1 MTDPNERLD
10 PATHMD
16 TLSLRVFDL
25 ATMVEYYTHGVG
37 LVLLS
42 EGGGTLTLGL
52 GDRPVLKLVHAP
64 ELRRP
69 PSSAAGLY
77 HSAVLFDSQADLS
90 ASLLS
95 IFTSHPHTYTGSAD
109 HLVSEAFYF
118 TDPEG
123 NGLELYADRPR
134 ESWQW
139 DGDQV
144 RMATIYLD
152 PSQFVN
158 SHIDRDLVES
168 GRRPELSGVLGHAH
182 LQVGDIATAHE
193 FYVGVLGFDQ
203 TARMGRQALFVSAG
217 GYHHHIGMNTWQS
230 AGAGP
235 RSRTLGL
242 GSLDVAVPTR
252 TELDRIVERLRAA
265 GRAVRDD
272 GDRVLTL
279 DPWRNEVRLNL
290 AV

>member
-1 MTDPNERLD
+1 M
-10 PATHMD
+10 
-16 TLSLRVFDL
+16 
-25 ATMVEYYTHGVG
+25 
-37 LVLLS
+37 
-42 EGGGTLTLGL
+42 
-52 GDRPVLKLVHAP
+52 
-64 ELRRP
+64 
-69 PSSAAGLY
+69 
-77 HSAVLFDSQADLS
+77 
-90 ASLLS
+90 
-95 IFTSHPHTYTGSAD
+95 
-109 HLVSEAFYF
+109 
-118 TDPEG
+118 
-123 NGLELYADRPR
+123 ELYADRPR

-144 RMATIYLD
+144 RMTTIYLD

-217 GYHHHIGMNTWQS
+217 GYHHHIGMNTWLS

-235 RSRTLGL
+235 RDKTLGL
-242 GSLDVAVPTR
+242 GSVDIAIPSR
-252 TELDRIVERLRAA
+252 TELDRLVERLGADNRE
-265 GRAVRDD
+265 VRDD

>member
-1 MTDPNERLD
+1 MTNPNERLD

-77 HSAVLFDSQADLS
+77 HSAVLFDSRADLS

-123 NGLELYADRPR
+123 NGVELYHDRPR
-134 ESWQW
+134 DQW
-139 DGDQV
+139 TWIDGKVQMDTLYV
-144 RMATIYLD
+144 D
-152 PSQFVN
+152 PNEFVN
-158 SHIDRDLVES
+158 RHLAGVDLATMAPTEAT
-168 GRRPELSGVLGHAH
+168 LGHVH
-182 LQVGDIATAHE
+182 LQVGDLESARD
-193 FYVGVLGFDQ
+193 FYVNGLGFDE
-203 TARMGRQALFVSAG
+203 TFAMPGNALFVSAG
-217 GYHHHIGMNTWQS
+217 GYHHHMAMNVWNS

-235 RSRTLGL
+235 RQNTLGMGVVDILVPQSDEL
-242 GSLDVAVPTR
+242 GRA
-252 TELDRIVERLRAA
+252 EERLRHKGFRPTFD
-265 GRAVRDD
+265 GRTMSV
-272 GDRVLTL
+272 L
-279 DPWRNEVRLNL
+279 DPWNNEIRLS
-290 AV
+290 VG

>member
-1 MTDPNERLD
+1 MTDVLD
-10 PATHMD
+10 AATHMD
-16 TLSLRVFDL
+16 TLTLHVGDL
-25 ATMVEYYTHGVG
+25 AEMESYY
-37 LVLLS
+37 
-42 EGGGTLTLGL
+42 
-52 GDRPVLKLVHAP
+52 
-64 ELRRP
+64 
-69 PSSAAGLY
+69 SSALALTPLIQSGGEVRLGRGSVEILRLIHTPGLPQPSRRQAGLF
-77 HSAVLFDSQADLS
+77 HTAMLLPDQATLAATVLAAAQDPRSRFA
-90 ASLLS
+90 
-95 IFTSHPHTYTGSAD
+95 GSSD
-109 HLVSEAFYF
+109 HHVSEAFYF

-144 RMATIYLD
+144 RMTTIYLD

-217 GYHHHIGMNTWQS
+217 GYHHHMAMNTWS
-230 AGAGP
+230 SEGVGLRAPG
-235 RSRTLGL
+235 LGL
-242 GSLDVAVPTR
+242 GRVDIVVPSAADVAELTTR
-252 TELDRIVERLRAA
+252 ARSRGVQIREEGGAVELD
-265 GRAVRDD
+265 
-272 GDRVLTL
+272 
-279 DPWRNEVRLNL
+279 DPWGNLVRLS
-290 AV
+290 A

>member
-25 ATMVEYYTHGVG
+25 TTMVEYYTHGVG

-168 GRRPELSGVLGHAH
+168 DAVPNSPVCWATPTCRSEISRPPTSSTSGCSASTRPPGWAGRRSSSPPA
-182 LQVGDIATAHE
+182 ATTTTS
-193 FYVGVLGFDQ
+193 V
-203 TARMGRQALFVSAG
+203 
-217 GYHHHIGMNTWQS
+217 
-230 AGAGP
+230 
-235 RSRTLGL
+235 
-242 GSLDVAVPTR
+242 
-252 TELDRIVERLRAA
+252 
-265 GRAVRDD
+265 
-272 GDRVLTL
+272 
-279 DPWRNEVRLNL
+279 
-290 AV
+290 

>member
-1 MTDPNERLD
+1 MTNPNERLD

-25 ATMVEYYTHGVG
+25 TTMVEYYTHGVG

-77 HSAVLFDSQADLS
+77 HSAVLFDSRADLS

-95 IFTSHPHTYTGSAD
+95 IFIIHPHTYTGSAD

-123 NGLELYADRPR
+123 NGVELYHDRPR
-134 ESWQW
+134 DQWQW
-139 DGDQV
+139 HGSQV
-144 RMATIYLD
+144 QMAHTPK
-152 PSQFVN
+152 PSSNRKAGLAAMMWRTPWYIGLKRREPSMRPRTGERSQDSRKRRGRSPLPN
-158 SHIDRDLVES
+158 PLPGGEGARSPALREGIGEGLCWVE
-168 GRRPELSGVLGHAH
+168 P
-182 LQVGDIATAHE
+182 TAHRPSSSSPKANR
-193 FYVGVLGFDQ
+193 FR
-203 TARMGRQALFVSAG
+203 A
-217 GYHHHIGMNTWQS
+217 
-230 AGAGP
+230 
-235 RSRTLGL
+235 
-242 GSLDVAVPTR
+242 
-252 TELDRIVERLRAA
+252 RLR
-265 GRAVRDD
+265 GWVKSTVRPRWKKRTTSSSMVS
-272 GDRVLTL
+272 GET
-279 DPWRNEVRLNL
+279 
-290 AV
+290 A